1 MALLKT
7 GTVTLAVL
15 LFAVVVTVMCQNNAT
30 SQTSQSPVTGSTA
43 ATNTTLPPAAA
54 NTSTA
59 ATTLKPSGQGGNAS
73 TVSSSVGL
81 AVLTLVLSLVSL
93 H

>member
-15 LFAVVVTVMCQNNAT
+15 LFAVVVTVMCQTAT

-43 ATNTTLPPAAA
+43 ATNTTLPTAAA